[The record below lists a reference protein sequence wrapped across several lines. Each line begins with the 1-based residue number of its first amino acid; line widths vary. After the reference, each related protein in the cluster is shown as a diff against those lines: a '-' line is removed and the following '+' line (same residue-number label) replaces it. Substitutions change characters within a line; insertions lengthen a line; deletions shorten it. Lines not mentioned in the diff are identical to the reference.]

1 MTAAIGKLL
10 REGGP
15 VLAANLALAA
25 LLYGQCCGLLL
36 RLRGA
41 RRRFAQMGAEG
52 AAVRGPLLRLLQ
64 VELQDFFRRKRLLI
78 GAMIAAAPLLGLL
91 GTVAGMIGT
100 FESLA
105 GSAAQSSMGGL
116 AGGISEALLNTEAG
130 LAVAI
135 PALLLLYLGHR
146 QTEKGLRELASVEAR
161 AREAL

>member
-1 MTAAIGKLL
+1 MTTAIGTLL

-15 VLAANLALAA
+15 ILAANLALAA
-25 LLYGQCCGLLL
+25 LLYAQCCGLLL

-41 RRRFAQMGAEG
+41 RRHFAKMGAAG
-52 AAVRGPLLRLLQ
+52 AAIRAPLLRQMQ
-64 VELQDFFRRKRLLI
+64 VELEEFFRRKRLLI

-100 FESLA
+100 FEGLA
-105 GSAAQSSMGGL
+105 GSAAQSMEGL

-130 LAVAI
+130 LTVAI

-146 QTEKGLRELASVEAR
+146 QAEKGHRELGSIEAR
-161 AREAL
+161 VRDAL

>member
-1 MTAAIGKLL
+1 LSTAVIKLL

-15 VLAANLALAA
+15 VLAANLVLAA
-25 LLYGQCCGLLL
+25 LLYAQCCGLLL

-41 RRRFAQMGAEG
+41 RRRFTRIGEGG
-52 AAVRGPLLRLLQ
+52 AAIRAPLLRQLQ

-105 GSAAQSSMGGL
+105 GGAAQSMGGL

-130 LAVAI
+130 LTVAI

-146 QTEKGLRELASVEAR
+146 QAEKGLRELASVEAR
-161 AREAL
+161 TREAL

>member
-1 MTAAIGKLL
+1 MTTAIGQLL

-25 LLYGQCCGLLL
+25 LLYAQCCGLLL
-36 RLRGA
+36 QLRGA
-41 RRRFAQMGAEG
+41 RRRFATMG
-52 AAVRGPLLRLLQ
+52 AAVRAPLLRLLQ

-105 GSAAQSSMGGL
+105 GSAAQSMGGL
-116 AGGISEALLNTEAG
+116 AAGISEALLNTEAG

-146 QTEKGLRELASVEAR
+146 QAEKGLRELASVEAR

>member
-1 MTAAIGKLL
+1 MTSAIGKLL

-15 VLAANLALAA
+15 ILATNLVLAA
-25 LLYGQCCGLLL
+25 LLYAQCCGLLL
-36 RLRGA
+36 QLRGA
-41 RRRFAQMGAEG
+41 RRRFARMDARGAVIR
-52 AAVRGPLLRLLQ
+52 APLVRQLQ

-105 GSAAQSSMGGL
+105 GGAAQSMGGL

-130 LAVAI
+130 LTVAI

-146 QTEKGLRELASVEAR
+146 QAEKGMRELALVETR
-161 AREAL
+161 AREAV

>member
-1 MTAAIGKLL
+1 MNPAIGKLL

-25 LLYGQCCGLLL
+25 LLYAQCCGMLLQL
-36 RLRGA
+36 LGA
-41 RRRFAQMGAEG
+41 RRRFAKMGAEG
-52 AAVRGPLLRLLQ
+52 AAVPAPLLRLLQ
-64 VELQDFFRRKRLLI
+64 AELREFFRRKRLLI

-105 GSAAQSSMGGL
+105 GSAAQSMGGL

-135 PALLLLYLGHR
+135 PALLLLYIGHR
-146 QTEKGLRELASVEAR
+146 QAEKGLRELASVEAR
-161 AREAL
+161 ARDAL

>member
-36 RLRGA
+36 QLRGA
-41 RRRFAQMGAEG
+41 RRRFARMGAEG
-52 AAVRGPLLRLLQ
+52 AAVRAQLLRLLQ
-64 VELQDFFRRKRLLI
+64 VELQDFYRRKRLLI

-105 GSAAQSSMGGL
+105 GSAAQSMGGL

-130 LAVAI
+130 LTVAI

-146 QTEKGLRELASVEAR
+146 QAEKGLRELASVEAR

>member
-25 LLYGQCCGLLL
+25 LLYAQCCGLLL
-36 RLRGA
+36 QLRLA
-41 RRRFAQMGAEG
+41 RRRFAKMGAEG
-52 AAVRGPLLRLLQ
+52 AVVRAPLLGLLKA
-64 VELQDFFRRKRLLI
+64 ELQEFFRRKRMLI

-105 GSAAQSSMGGL
+105 GSAAQSMGGL

-130 LAVAI
+130 LTVAI

-146 QTEKGLRELASVEAR
+146 QAEKGLRELASVEAR

>member
-15 VLAANLALAA
+15 VLAANLALAV
-25 LLYGQCCGLLL
+25 LLYAQCCGLLL

-41 RRRFAQMGAEG
+41 RWRFAKACAHG
-52 AAVRGPLLRLLQ
+52 AAARALPLQLLQ
-64 VELQDFFRRKRLLI
+64 AELQEFFRRKRLLI
-78 GAMIAAAPLLGLL
+78 GAMISAAPLLGLL

-105 GSAAQSSMGGL
+105 GSAAQSIQGL
-116 AGGISEALLNTEAG
+116 AAGISEALLNTEAG

-135 PALLLLYLGHR
+135 PALLLLYFGHR
-146 QTEKGLRELASVEAR
+146 QAEKGLRELAAIEAR
-161 AREAL
+161 VRGTL

>member
-1 MTAAIGKLL
+1 MTTAIGKLL

-15 VLAANLALAA
+15 VLAANLALAV
-25 LLYGQCCGLLL
+25 LLYAQCCGLLL
-36 RLRGA
+36 QLRGA
-41 RRRFAQMGAEG
+41 RRRFAKMGAG
-52 AAVRGPLLRLLQ
+52 DAVVRAPLLRLLQ
-64 VELQDFFRRKRLLI
+64 AELQEFFRRKRLLI

-105 GSAAQSSMGGL
+105 GSAAQSMEGL

-146 QTEKGLRELASVEAR
+146 QAEKGLREMALVEAR

>member
-1 MTAAIGKLL
+1 MTAAIAKLL

-25 LLYGQCCGLLL
+25 LLYAQCWGLLL
-36 RLRGA
+36 QLRGA
-41 RRRFAQMGAEG
+41 RRRFVQMGAEG
-52 AAVRGPLLRLLQ
+52 AAVPAPLLRLLQ
-64 VELQDFFRRKRLLI
+64 VELQEFFRRKRLLI

-105 GSAAQSSMGGL
+105 GSAAQSMGGL
-116 AGGISEALLNTEAG
+116 ASGISEALLNTEAG

-146 QTEKGLRELASVEAR
+146 QAEKGLRELASVEAR

>member
-1 MTAAIGKLL
+1 MIGAIVKLL

-25 LLYGQCCGLLL
+25 LLYAQCCGLLL
-36 RLRGA
+36 QLSGA
-41 RRRFAQMGAEG
+41 RRRFSKMGPER
-52 AAVRGPLLRLLQ
+52 AAARPLLLRRLQ
-64 VELQDFFRRKRLLI
+64 GELREFFRRKRMLI

-100 FESLA
+100 FESMA
-105 GSAAQSSMGGL
+105 GSAAQSMGGL
-116 AGGISEALLNTEAG
+116 AAGISEALLNTEAG

-146 QTEKGLRELASVEAR
+146 QTEKGLRELASIEAR
-161 AREAL
+161 LRDTP

>member
-1 MTAAIGKLL
+1 MTAAIGKLF

-25 LLYGQCCGLLL
+25 LLYAQCCGLLL
-36 RLRGA
+36 QLRGA
-41 RRRFAQMGAEG
+41 RRRFAKLGAEG
-52 AAVRGPLLRLLQ
+52 AVVRAPMLRLLQ
-64 VELQDFFRRKRLLI
+64 VELQGFFRQKRLLI

-105 GSAAQSSMGGL
+105 GSATQSMGGL
-116 AGGISEALLNTEAG
+116 AAGISEALLNTEAG

-146 QTEKGLRELASVEAR
+146 QAEKGVRELVSIEAR
-161 AREAL
+161 ARETL

>member
-1 MTAAIGKLL
+1 VTTAIGKLL

-15 VLAANLALAA
+15 VLVANLALAA
-25 LLYGQCCGLLL
+25 LLYAQCCGLLL
-36 RLRGA
+36 QLRGA
-41 RRRFAQMGAEG
+41 RRRFAMMGAEG
-52 AAVRGPLLRLLQ
+52 AVVRAPLLRQLQ
-64 VELQDFFRRKRLLI
+64 VELRDFFRRKHLLI

-105 GSAAQSSMGGL
+105 GSVAQSMGGL

-130 LAVAI
+130 LTVAI

-146 QTEKGLRELASVEAR
+146 QAEKGLRELALVEAR

>member
-1 MTAAIGKLL
+1 MTSAIGKLL

-25 LLYGQCCGLLL
+25 LLYAQCCGLLL
-36 RLRGA
+36 QLRGA
-41 RRRFAQMGAEG
+41 RRRFAKMGVEG
-52 AAVRGPLLRLLQ
+52 AAIRMPLLRQLQ
-64 VELQDFFRRKRLLI
+64 FELQDFFRRKRLLI

-105 GSAAQSSMGGL
+105 GSAAQSMGGL

-130 LAVAI
+130 LTVAI

-146 QTEKGLRELASVEAR
+146 QAEKGLRELASVEAR

>member
-25 LLYGQCCGLLL
+25 LLYAQCCGLLL

-41 RRRFAQMGAEG
+41 RRRFAKLGAG
-52 AAVRGPLLRLLQ
+52 ARGPLLRLLQ

-105 GSAAQSSMGGL
+105 GSAAQSMGGL

-146 QTEKGLRELASVEAR
+146 QAEKGLRELASVEAR

>member
-1 MTAAIGKLL
+1 MTTAIVKLL

-15 VLAANLALAA
+15 VLAANLALAV
-25 LLYGQCCGLLL
+25 LLYAQCCGLLL
-36 RLRGA
+36 QLRGA
-41 RRRFAQMGAEG
+41 RRRFAEMGAEG
-52 AAVRGPLLRLLQ
+52 TAVRAPLLRLLQ
-64 VELQDFFRRKRLLI
+64 AELREFFRRKRLLI

-105 GSAAQSSMGGL
+105 GRAAQSMGGL

-130 LAVAI
+130 LTVAI

-146 QTEKGLRELASVEAR
+146 QAEKGLRELALVEAR
-161 AREAL
+161 VREAL